1 MAVTTKLAGD
11 LKTYLESNLN
21 AKVSA
26 VAAAAGVTLKAFEY
40 FQLGWTDPFTLARYN
55 GLLVVPDRLQV
66 RSSEEDILLPFDL
79 VAAISDSDLERIT
92 RGQLAA
98 FDALYALVDEDP
110 ELGGI
115 CFEATISENSFYAPV
130 SGTGLVAIN
139 HTKLNLSV
147 DTLLA

>member
-1 MAVTTKLAGD
+1 MVVTTKLAGE
-11 LKTYLESNLN
+11 LKAYLETNLN
-21 AKVSA
+21 AKVSE
-26 VAAAAGVTLKAFEY
+26 VAAAAGVELKAFEY
-40 FQLGWTDPFTLARYN
+40 FQLGWADPFSLSRYN

-66 RSSEEDILLPFDL
+66 RSGEEDILFPFDL
-79 VAAISDSDLERIT
+79 VAVISDSDLERIT

-98 FDALYALVDEDP
+98 FDALYALIDEDP
-110 ELGGI
+110 ELGGL
-115 CFEATISENSFYAPV
+115 CFEATVVENSFYAPV